1 MDTILCEHCRVRMSS
16 PLCDRVDQSVH
27 RCPSCNQIIH
37 ISGHI
42 GYSSKSMMRRNEMM
56 EVDRK

>member
-37 ISGHI
+37 ISGHV
-42 GYSSKSMMRRNEMM
+42 GYSSKSQKRRVELQK
-56 EVDRK
+56 EGR